1 LLGQRGRHN
10 SPLWLAIGLAALL
23 ASTPAS
29 GIEPVKLSGQLAGL
43 VTDQGGIPQMG
54 ATVLLYN
61 RYERLIGRMLTSDR
75 GTFDFSGLP
84 ADIYSIRVTLASFL
98 PALKTNI
105 SVQPGMRSFLS
116 VNLASLLS
124 TVELVYMAPGR
135 SAVMSEEWKWV
146 LRGAGATRPVL
157 RIIPTI
163 DISDPRP
170 PTQRTGVFSD
180 TRGVLRVSAGE
191 GGSSAGTQADLGTA
205 FALATSLF
213 GSHHL
218 EVSGNVGYASNSG
231 IPTAGFRTSFDPAGE
246 YSPQVNITMR
256 QLFLGTRAGFGL
268 MTGQGAAPALRTMEA
283 NLHDRRQ
290 ISGELNIEYG
300 ATLES
305 VTFLRRLN
313 YISPYARAAYEL
325 PVGGTLIAGYSSG
338 APPVNLMSFP
348 GAASEAAMQQQLGTL
363 ALFPRVSL
371 VDGAAR
377 VQRTQNFELG
387 YQRTFGSTTV
397 SGGAFRESVANAA
410 MTMAGAAGFYSQA
423 DLLPDLASRSSIFN
437 IGSYQRMGYTASV
450 SEEITD
456 SLTASFG
463 YMNAGALALSH
474 QPVAGANAAALRSQF
489 RPISRHAFNA
499 RVSGVAPVTGTGYIA
514 SYQWTDY
521 SVLNPV
527 HFSITNPGGFEPGLN
542 VLVRQPIPAVPGL
555 FSGRLE
561 ASAELRNLMAQG
573 YVPVFSSDGRRLLLI
588 HSPRAVRAGL
598 SFIF

>member
-1 LLGQRGRHN
+1 M
-10 SPLWLAIGLAALL
+10 WLAFGLGVLI
-23 ASTPAS
+23 ASAPAIA
-29 GIEPVKLSGQLAGL
+29 IEPVKLSGQLAGM
-43 VTDQGGIPQMG
+43 VTDQAGIPQMG
-54 ATVLLYN
+54 ATVLLFN
-61 RYERLIGRMLTSDR
+61 RYERLLGRMLTSDR
-75 GTFDFSGLP
+75 GTFDFAGLP
-84 ADIYSIRVTLASFL
+84 ADVYSIRVTLASFL

-124 TVELVYMAPGR
+124 TVELVYIAPGT

-157 RIIPTI
+157 RIMPTI
-163 DISDPRP
+163 DISDPRQP
-170 PTQRTGVFSD
+170 KQRGRVFSD

-213 GSHHL
+213 GSHQL
-218 EVSGNVGYASNSG
+218 EVSGNVGYASNAG
-231 IPTAGFRTSFDPAGE
+231 IPTAGFRTSFVPGGE

-268 MTGQGAAPALRTMEA
+268 LTGQGTTPALRTMEA
-283 NLHDRRQ
+283 NVHDQRRL
-290 ISGELNIEYG
+290 GDDLNLEYG

-313 YISPYARAAYEL
+313 YLSPYARASYQL
-325 PVGGTLIAGYSSG
+325 PVGGTLIGGFSSG
-338 APPVNLMSFP
+338 APPLSLMSVP
-348 GAASEAAMQQQLGTL
+348 GVASEASMQQQLGTL

-371 VDGAAR
+371 ADGSAR

-387 YQRTFGSTTV
+387 YQRAIGNTTL
-397 SGGAFRESVANAA
+397 SAGAFHESIDNAA
-410 MTMAGAAGFYSQA
+410 MTMAGAAGFYAPA

-437 IGSYQRMGYTASV
+437 IGSYQRMGYTVSV
-450 SEEITD
+450 SEKIGE
-456 SLTASFG
+456 SLSASLG
-463 YMNAGALALSH
+463 YMNAGALSLSG
-474 QPVAGANAAALRSQF
+474 QPLASSSPAALRSQF
-489 RPISRHAFNA
+489 RPISRHALNA

-527 HFSITNPGGFEPGLN
+527 HFSIIDSGSFDPGLN
-542 VLVRQPIPAVPGL
+542 VFVRQPIPAVPGI

-573 YVPVFSSDGRRLLLI
+573 YVPVFSTDGRRLLLI